1 MFQLAICE
9 RFDAA
14 AHCVSAASAKGIEG
28 HYLIESIDL
37 DDFYSGD
44 YKEFRL
50 GKGVDDAEYE
60 VRLELVEAH
69 ELEGGEAVGV
79 LKTQAL
85 KRFQRQCKQRNTK
98 V

>member
-9 RFDAA
+9 RFDAT
-14 AHCVSAASAKGIEG
+14 AHGTSPTSAKGIEG
-28 HYLIESIDL
+28 HYLIESINL

-50 GKGVDDAEYE
+50 GNGVHDAEYE
-60 VRLELVEAH
+60 VRVEIVEAH

-79 LKTQAL
+79 LKTHAL
-85 KRFQRQCKQRNTK
+85 KRLQRKCKRE

>member
-1 MFQLAICE
+1 MLQLAICE
-9 RFDAA
+9 RFDAT
-14 AHCVSAASAKGIEG
+14 AHGVSSASAKGIEG

-69 ELEGGEAVGV
+69 ELDGGEAVGL
-79 LKTQAL
+79 LKTHAL
-85 KRFQRQCKQRNTK
+85 KRLQRKCRQRQ

>member
-1 MFQLAICE
+1 MLQLAICE
-9 RFDAA
+9 RFDAT
-14 AHCVSAASAKGIEG
+14 AHGISPASAKGIDG

-44 YKEFRL
+44 YKDFRL
-50 GKGVDDAEYE
+50 GKGVDDPEYE

-69 ELEGGEAVGV
+69 ELDGGEAVGV
-79 LKTQAL
+79 LKTHAL
-85 KRFQRQCKQRNTK
+85 KRFQRKCRERQ